1 MTQRDYERMTLK
13 QMQQTRWKTLRTLQ
27 NGRMKIP
34 EGTEVRITNKCN
46 GLTLQGEE
54 CATCGVSVYI
64 SKVSP
69 YDVQVIASWEEE
81 K

>member
-1 MTQRDYERMTLK
+1 MTQRDYEKLTLK
-13 QMQQTRWKTLRTLQ
+13 QMQEKRWKTLRTLQ
-27 NGRMKIP
+27 NGHMKIP

-46 GLTLQGEE
+46 GLTLSGEKCE
-54 CATCGVSVYI
+54 TCGVSVYI

-69 YDVQVIASWEEE
+69 LDVQVIASWEQD